1 MRFWDFKRSSA
12 SVRLL
17 VEFGQERG
25 LDAARILSRSR
36 LKVADLADPA
46 IELEASQELCVVG
59 NLIRACRQPGLGLEV
74 GMRYNFASYGLWG
87 LGLISSAT
95 AGDALALALRS
106 IPLTFA
112 FCRISGGLDGE
123 TYTVTFEPPDVEPA
137 VQRFLVERDV
147 AAAARLMKEVLG
159 AEFALTRF
167 TLQHQVERGASSIEA
182 LARMAGVRPEFG
194 ARCTSLSFDP
204 SKLALRLPQANPVTV
219 AMCERACDELM
230 ERRRARLGTSECLR
244 QYLEAAPS
252 HAAPDLPQ
260 AARALGLSDR
270 TLKRRCRTKAS
281 LTECCLPRYAAARP
295 TACSR
300 MKRCR
305 SRRSPSAW
313 ASAICPAS
321 RRPTSGGLA
330 WRRAS
335 GEPAPRPAVP
345 ESPPFPPHGF
355 RRRHSTATASSSACR
370 SGSVVHRISPNTDV
384 A

>member
-270 TLKRRCRTKAS
+270 TLKRRLQDEGISYRVLLAEVRGRQANRLLEDETLS
-281 LTECCLPRYAAARP
+281 LTEIAE
-295 TACSR
+295 R
-300 MKRCR
+300 MGFSDLSSFSQAYKRWFGVA
-305 SRRSPSAW
+305 PSV
-313 ASAICPAS
+313 
-321 RRPTSGGLA
+321 G
-330 WRRAS
+330 RA
-335 GEPAPRPAVP
+335 GTQTRGV
-345 ESPPFPPHGF
+345 
-355 RRRHSTATASSSACR
+355 
-370 SGSVVHRISPNTDV
+370 
-384 A
+384 